1 MSKGDTCF
9 WRHPAHPSAKA
20 ALPSPHGGQTDIE
33 LHDAHCGLQGL
44 EGFSMRA
51 AMVLPIATVNFKT
64 HCHCKE
70 SFRRHVA
77 GHGRSSSP
85 WLRPVSSHMLCVRGL
100 DKSLFSTGPVT
111 QNVFLER
118 ESCSFRLFLGL
129 KGPRNGGTVEEA
141 GHPHSLGWDS
151 SGHVLVSIYI

>member
-33 LHDAHCGLQGL
+33 LHAAHCGLQGL

-51 AMVLPIATVNFKT
+51 AMVLPIAIVNFKT
-64 HCHCKE
+64 HRHCKE
-70 SFRRHVA
+70 SVSRHVA

-85 WLRPVSSHMLCVRGL
+85 WLQPVSSHMLCVRGL
-100 DKSLFSTGPVT
+100 DETLFSTGPVT
-111 QNVFLER
+111 QNVFLESG
-118 ESCSFRLFLGL
+118 SCSFRLFLGL
-129 KGPRNGGTVEEA
+129 KRAQEWRNCGG
-141 GHPHSLGWDS
+141 S
-151 SGHVLVSIYI
+151 